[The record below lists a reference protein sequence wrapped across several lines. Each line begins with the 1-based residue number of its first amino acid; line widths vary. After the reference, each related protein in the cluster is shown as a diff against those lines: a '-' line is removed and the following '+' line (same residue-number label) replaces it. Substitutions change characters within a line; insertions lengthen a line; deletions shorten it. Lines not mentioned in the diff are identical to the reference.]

1 MRFTAQEKYGLRCM
15 VQLAK
20 HEDVGSITIEEIARS
35 EGLTPHYI
43 GKLMRILLKGGLIV
57 SIRGQKGGYKLARPA
72 AQISISEILVMLDGP
87 LFKYGHCEKF
97 TDMNITCV
105 HSTECS
111 VRALWSTL
119 DRAVSRILDN
129 TMLKDLIVSEKD
141 ATEWFRYGSKA
152 SNNAIIHLEDID

>member
-15 VQLAK
+15 VQLAR
-20 HEDVGSITIEEIARS
+20 HEDEGSLSIEEIARS
-35 EGLTPHYI
+35 EDLTPHYV

-72 AQISISEILVMLDGP
+72 VQISIAEILVVLDGP
-87 LFKYGHCEKF
+87 LFRYGHCGKF
-97 TDMNITCV
+97 TDMDITCV

-129 TMLKDLIVSEKD
+129 TMLKDLVVSEKA
-141 ATEWFRYGSKA
+141 ATEWLRYGSKA
-152 SNNAIIHLEDID
+152 SNAIIHLENID